1 VTCIKR
7 KENTKMR
14 GLIAVVALVASV
26 TTLNLQADQAVAY
39 TVAEGDTIHTIAG
52 KYEVAVEDILVTNG
66 LQSEEIEV
74 GTVLFIPPVHAK
86 GYFNPENGD
95 YTFVAG
101 DDLYAV
107 AERFGTTVEKIR
119 EANELESDEVEVG
132 ETIYI
137 PD

>member
-1 VTCIKR
+1 
-7 KENTKMR
+7 MR
-14 GLIAVVALVASV
+14 GLIAFVALVAGII
-26 TTLNLQADQAVAY
+26 TLDLQADQAVAY
-39 TVAEGDTIHTIAG
+39 TVVEGDTIHTIAG
-52 KYEVAVEDILVTNG
+52 TYEVTVEDILVTNG

-74 GTVLFIPPVHAK
+74 GTVLYIPPEHAK